1 MFSCFFSSFYTTH
14 EKDKKMSKIINKR
27 EEKILQAKKQN
38 DWDTVLK
45 LLDQEFEN
53 SLRQDSRYHLTS
65 LNKIVSADGKY
76 TELIDLVHNNDF
88 NPLDNLIEI
97 ERNKILFKTLRSLNP
112 SEYQLF
118 INRVEKNK
126 SFRQLATEFG
136 ISDKTAKARFEKIRL
151 KLQEELHLMGYTEV
165 L

>member
-1 MFSCFFSSFYTTH
+1 
-14 EKDKKMSKIINKR
+14 MSTIINKR

-65 LNKIVSADGKY
+65 LNKIVSDDGKY
-76 TELIDLVHNNDF
+76 TELIDLVRNNDS
-88 NPLDNLIEI
+88 NPLDKLIEI
-97 ERNKILFKTLRSLNP
+97 EKNKILYKALKSLN
-112 SEYQLF
+112 SNEYQLF
-118 INRVEKNK
+118 LSRVEEKK
-126 SFRQLATEFG
+126 SFRQLAIELG

-151 KLQEELHLMGYTEV
+151 KLQEELRDWRPL
-165 L
+165 

>member
-1 MFSCFFSSFYTTH
+1 MFSCFFSSFYITH

-27 EEKILQAKKQN
+27 EEKILQVKKQN

-65 LNKIVSADGKY
+65 LNKIVSDDGKY
-76 TELIDLVHNNDF
+76 TELIELIPSNIS

-97 ERNKILFKTLRSLNP
+97 ERKSILYKALNSLTP
-112 SEYQLF
+112 SEYILF
-118 INRVEKNK
+118 LERVEEKK
-126 SFRQLATEFG
+126 SFRELATEFG

-151 KLQEELHLMGYTEV
+151 KLQEKLNEWRN
-165 L
+165 

>member
-1 MFSCFFSSFYTTH
+1 MFSCFFSSFYITH

-27 EEKILQAKKQN
+27 EEKILQVKKQN

-65 LNKIVSADGKY
+65 LNKIVSDDGKY
-76 TELIDLVHNNDF
+76 TELIELIPSKIS

-97 ERNKILFKTLRSLNP
+97 ERKSILYKVLNSLTP
-112 SEYQLF
+112 SEYILF
-118 INRVEKNK
+118 LERVEEKK
-126 SFRQLATEFG
+126 SFRELATEFG

-151 KLQEELHLMGYTEV
+151 KLQEKLNEWRN
-165 L
+165 

>member
-65 LNKIVSADGKY
+65 LNKIVSYDGKY
-76 TELIDLVHNNDF
+76 TELIDLVRNNDS
-88 NPLDNLIEI
+88 NPLDKLIEI
-97 ERNKILFKTLRSLNP
+97 EKNKILYKALKSLN
-112 SEYQLF
+112 SNEYQLF
-118 INRVEKNK
+118 LSRVEENK
-126 SFRQLATEFG
+126 SFRQLATELG
-136 ISDKTAKARFEKIRL
+136 VSDKTAKARFEKIIL
-151 KLQEELHLMGYTEV
+151 KLQEELRDWIN
-165 L
+165 